1 MAEPEE
7 HREDRESRDRV
18 FEILKH
24 VSTLNV
30 ATMILLVALLRD
42 FPPQGLVPGV
52 PSSAVVLFG
61 ISLLVSVFALGFFP
75 LSSIDRRLDV
85 FLYLSAFASLM
96 IFLVGVFFA
105 LVIGTSAI

>member
-1 MAEPEE
+1 VANGHEE
-7 HREDRESRDRV
+7 EREREKRDRV

-24 VSTLNV
+24 ASTLNV
-30 ATMILLVALLRD
+30 ATLILLVALLRD
-42 FPPQGLVPGV
+42 FSPEGVVPGA
-52 PSSAVVLFG
+52 PSFAVGLFG

-96 IFLVGVFFA
+96 IFLTGVFFA
-105 LVIGTSAI
+105 LVIGTSAV